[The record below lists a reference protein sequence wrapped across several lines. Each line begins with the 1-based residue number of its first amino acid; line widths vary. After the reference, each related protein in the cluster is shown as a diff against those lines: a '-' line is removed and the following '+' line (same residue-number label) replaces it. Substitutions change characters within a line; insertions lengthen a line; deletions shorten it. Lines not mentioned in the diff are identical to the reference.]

1 MVKTRIQI
9 LSGDN
14 PGKKFT
20 SVQVAKDLFYK
31 EGGFKGFYRGIDSAL
46 TRQILYT
53 GARVGIYNI
62 LNDTIK

>member
-1 MVKTRIQI
+1 MVKTRIQV

-14 PGKKFT
+14 PGKTFT
-20 SVQVAKDLFYK
+20 STQVAKDLFYK
-31 EGGFKGFYRGIDSAL
+31 EGGFKGFYWGIDSAF